1 MGKSF
6 SDYRGGLSAGAG
18 FFRNSSEDFPLMQ
31 SYDIQAG
38 EGDKRLDEV
47 LTELQTAVKNLADA
61 AGSGKPIE
69 VATEEMMNHI
79 LSTATAS
86 SLGTVYKYV
95 GLTTNTY
102 EQGALYIISE
112 AILDGDGVSY

>member
-6 SDYRGGLSAGAG
+6 SDYKGTISVADS

-38 EGDKRLDEV
+38 EGDERLSTV
-47 LTELQTAVKNLADA
+47 LENLKKQIEALEKAQSTA
-61 AGSGKPIE
+61 KPTE
-69 VATEEMMNHI
+69 VATEEMMNYI
-79 LSTATAS
+79 LSTADAS
-86 SLGTVYKYV
+86 SLGTVYKFT
-95 GLTTNTY
+95 GTSTIY